1 MLEDLLPVMEKGI
14 LDSVGSIPLVFKG
27 MERTVGKGLLEQ
39 GRKSQHEYHEL
50 TYLRSG
56 RVEFEID
63 GRRTVV
69 ERGGNIVIPPGHTHV
84 TNVLEG
90 NADMVV
96 LYFVFNREG
105 HYRFGSAAAGTEP
118 GEVSGGV
125 LERFL
130 LSTVDAGASGTRSD
144 GHGEEHANEPF
155 LSIRGRTRQDIASIA
170 ERILRE
176 SREES
181 FAKELMMQLL
191 TVEML
196 VTLARGLREEWE
208 EGLRKRTGK
217 ARELVRIAR
226 DYITENFDRD
236 ISVADA
242 AGYVFLS
249 QGYFTRAF
257 RDETGMSPMAFLM
270 QVRVARA
277 CKLLEQRDMKISGI
291 ASLVGFSSPQ
301 RFNAAFRKHT
311 GMTPMEYR
319 KTRISGA

>member
-1 MLEDLLPVMEKGI
+1 MEKGI

-27 MERTVGKGLLEQ
+27 MERTMEKGPLETGK
-39 GRKSQHEYHEL
+39 KSQHEYHEL
-50 TYLRSG
+50 IYLRNG
-56 RVEFEID
+56 RVEFEVD

-69 ERGGNIVIPPGHTHV
+69 ERGGNIVIPQGHVHV

-96 LYFVFNREG
+96 LYFVFDREG
-105 HYRFGSAAAGTEP
+105 RYGYSPAPVPDNMAIPRK
-118 GEVSGGV
+118 EVSGHT

-130 LSTVDAGASGTRSD
+130 LFARD
-144 GHGEEHANEPF
+144 GGHADDKADEPY
-155 LSIRGRTRQDIASIA
+155 LSIRGRGRLEIASIA

-176 SREES
+176 SREDAY
-181 FAKELMMQLL
+181 AKELMMQLL

-196 VTLARGLREEWE
+196 VALARGLREEWE
-208 EGLRKRTGK
+208 KGLRKRTGK

-226 DYITENFDRD
+226 DYIVENFDRD

-270 QVRVARA
+270 QVRVSRA
-277 CKLLEQRDMKISGI
+277 CKMLEQRDMKISGI
-291 ASLVGFSSPQ
+291 ATMVGFSSPQ

-319 KTRISGA
+319 KTDRKSVV

>member
-1 MLEDLLPVMEKGI
+1 MIEDLLPGMEKSI

-27 MERTVGKGLLEQ
+27 MERTMGKGLLDN
-39 GRKSQHEYHEL
+39 GKRSQHEYHEL

-56 RVEFEID
+56 RVEFEVD
-63 GRRTVV
+63 GRRTIV
-69 ERGGNIVIPPGHTHV
+69 ERGGNIVIPPGHVHV

-90 NADMVV
+90 HADMVV
-96 LYFVFNREG
+96 LYFVFDREG
-105 HYRFGSAAAGTEP
+105 RYRFTDAAAGAEAVP
-118 GEVSGGV
+118 GREVTGGI

-130 LSTVDAGASGTRSD
+130 LSAVESAPADADTPPA
-144 GHGEEHANEPF
+144 EPF
-155 LSIRGRTRQDIASIA
+155 ISIRGRSRQDIAAIA

-176 SREES
+176 SREDAY
-181 FAKELMMQLL
+181 AKNLMMQLL
-191 TVEML
+191 TVELL

-226 DYITENFDRD
+226 DYIVENFDRD

-277 CKLLEQRDMKISGI
+277 CKLLEQRDIKISGI
-291 ASLVGFSSPQ
+291 ASMVGFSSPQ

-319 KTRISGA
+319 KNRLSGS

>member
-1 MLEDLLPVMEKGI
+1 MIEDLLPGMEKSI

-27 MERTVGKGLLEQ
+27 MERTMGKGLLDN
-39 GRKSQHEYHEL
+39 GKRSQHEYHEL

-56 RVEFEID
+56 RVEFEVD
-63 GRRTVV
+63 GRRTIV
-69 ERGGNIVIPPGHTHV
+69 ERGGNIVIPPGHVHV

-96 LYFVFNREG
+96 LYFVFDREG
-105 HYRFGSAAAGTEP
+105 RYRYTSTASGAEVVP
-118 GEVSGGV
+118 GREVTGGI

-130 LSTVDAGASGTRSD
+130 LSALENAPADGDAPPA
-144 GHGEEHANEPF
+144 EPF
-155 LSIRGRTRQDIASIA
+155 ISIRGRCRQDIAAIA

-176 SREES
+176 SREDAY
-181 FAKELMMQLL
+181 AKNLMMQLL
-191 TVEML
+191 TVELL

-226 DYITENFDRD
+226 DYIVENFDRD

-277 CKLLEQRDMKISGI
+277 CKLLEQRDIKISGI
-291 ASLVGFSSPQ
+291 ASMVGFSSPQ

-319 KTRISGA
+319 KTRLTDS

>member
-1 MLEDLLPVMEKGI
+1 MIEDLLPGVEKSI

-27 MERTVGKGLLEQ
+27 MERTIGQGLLDD
-39 GRKSQHEYHEL
+39 GKRSQHEYHEL

-56 RVEFEID
+56 RVEFEVD
-63 GRRTVV
+63 GRRTVI
-69 ERGGNIVIPPGHTHV
+69 ERGGNIVIPPGRVHV

-90 NADMVV
+90 TADMVV
-96 LYFVFNREG
+96 LYFVFDREG
-105 HYRFGSAAAGTEP
+105 QYRFDHFVP
-118 GEVSGGV
+118 GNPAVPVREVSGSI

-130 LSTVDAGASGTRSD
+130 LSALDDVDGD
-144 GHGEEHANEPF
+144 GDAHPSEPF
-155 LSIRGRTRQDIASIA
+155 ISIRGRSRQDIAAIA

-176 SREES
+176 SRKDAY
-181 FAKELMMQLL
+181 AKNLMMQLL
-191 TVEML
+191 TVELL

-226 DYITENFDRD
+226 DYIVENFDRD

-291 ASLVGFSSPQ
+291 AAMVGFSSPQ

-319 KTRISGA
+319 KTRLSDTR

>member
-1 MLEDLLPVMEKGI
+1 MLEDLLPVMEKSI
-14 LDSVGSIPLVFKG
+14 LDSIGSIPLVFKG
-27 MERTVGKGLLEQ
+27 MERTMEKGPVEHGK
-39 GRKSQHEYHEL
+39 RSQHEYHEL
-50 TYLRSG
+50 TYIRSG
-56 RVEFEID
+56 RVDFEID
-63 GRRTVV
+63 GKHTVV
-69 ERGGNIVIPPGHTHV
+69 ERGGNIVIPPGHVHV

-105 HYRFGSAAAGTEP
+105 QYRYAPSSAPGGTSAAG
-118 GEVSGGV
+118 GEVSGDT
-125 LERFL
+125 LEKFL
-130 LSTVDAGASGTRSD
+130 LFASND
-144 GHGEEHANEPF
+144 GHSEDHAAEPF
-155 LSIRGRTRQDIASIA
+155 LSIRGRSRQDIAAVA

-176 SREES
+176 SREDTY
-181 FAKELMMQLL
+181 AKELMMQLL

-196 VTLARGLREEWE
+196 VVLARGLREEWE
-208 EGLRKRTGK
+208 EGLRKKTGK

-226 DYITENFDRD
+226 DYIVENFDRD

-277 CKLLEQRDMKISGI
+277 CKMLEQRDMKISGI
-291 ASLVGFSSPQ
+291 ASMVGFSSPQ

-319 KTRISGA
+319 KTRLSGE

>member
-1 MLEDLLPVMEKGI
+1 MEKSI

-27 MERTVGKGLLEQ
+27 MERTMEKGSPEPGK
-39 GRKSQHEYHEL
+39 KSQHEYHEL

-63 GRRTVV
+63 GRRTIV
-69 ERGGNIVIPPGHTHV
+69 ERGGNIVILPGRVHTI
-84 TNVLEG
+84 NVLEG

-96 LYFVFNREG
+96 LYFVFEREG
-105 HYRFGSAAAGTEP
+105 HRRSGTASTQDPGRGAGS
-118 GEVSGGV
+118 EVSRDT

-130 LSTVDAGASGTRSD
+130 HFAADGGYTDDKAS
-144 GHGEEHANEPF
+144 EPF
-155 LSIRGRTRQDIASIA
+155 LSIRGRSRQDIAAIA

-176 SREES
+176 SRGEAY
-181 FAKELMMQLL
+181 AKGLMMQLL
-191 TVEML
+191 TVELL
-196 VTLARGLREEWE
+196 VALARGLREEWE
-208 EGLRKRTGK
+208 ESLRKKTGK

-226 DYITENFDRD
+226 DYIVENFDQD

-277 CKLLEQRDMKISGI
+277 CKMLEQRDMKISGI
-291 ASLVGFSSPQ
+291 ASMVGFSSPQ

-319 KTRISGA
+319 KTRLTGA

>member
-1 MLEDLLPVMEKGI
+1 MIEDLLPGMEKSI

-27 MERTVGKGLLEQ
+27 MERTMGKGLLDN
-39 GRKSQHEYHEL
+39 GKRSQHEYHEL
-50 TYLRSG
+50 TYLRNG
-56 RVEFEID
+56 RVEFEVD
-63 GRRTVV
+63 GRRTIV
-69 ERGGNIVIPPGHTHV
+69 ERGGNIVIPPGHVHV

-90 NADMVV
+90 HADMVV
-96 LYFVFNREG
+96 LYFVFDREG
-105 HYRFGSAAAGTEP
+105 RYRYTSTASGVEVVP
-118 GEVSGGV
+118 GREVTGGI

-130 LSTVDAGASGTRSD
+130 LSALESAPADVDTPPAD
-144 GHGEEHANEPF
+144 PF
-155 LSIRGRTRQDIASIA
+155 ISIRGRSRQDIAAIA

-176 SREES
+176 SREDAY
-181 FAKELMMQLL
+181 AKNLMMQLL
-191 TVEML
+191 TVELL

-226 DYITENFDRD
+226 DYIVENFDRD

-277 CKLLEQRDMKISGI
+277 CKLLEQRDIKISGI
-291 ASLVGFSSPQ
+291 ASMVGFSSPQ

-311 GMTPMEYR
+311 V
-319 KTRISGA
+319 